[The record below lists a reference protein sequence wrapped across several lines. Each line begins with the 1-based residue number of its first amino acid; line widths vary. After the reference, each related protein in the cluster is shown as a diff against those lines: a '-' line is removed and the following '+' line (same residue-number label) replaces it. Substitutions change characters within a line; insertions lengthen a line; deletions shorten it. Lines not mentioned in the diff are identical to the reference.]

1 MNQGADLMKIPG
13 NTDTHVLWVLLWHL
27 AVEAMWMPI
36 RGIERYHVVV
46 GPVNSGQQPET
57 MKEMHI

>member
-1 MNQGADLMKIPG
+1 MKIPG

-27 AVEAMWMPI
+27 AVEAMWMSI